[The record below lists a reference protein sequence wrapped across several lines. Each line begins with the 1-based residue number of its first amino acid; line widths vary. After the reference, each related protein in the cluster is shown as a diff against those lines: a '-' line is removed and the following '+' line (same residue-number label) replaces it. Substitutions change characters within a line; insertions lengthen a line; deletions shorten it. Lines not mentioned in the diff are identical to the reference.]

1 MALSREQVQHIAH
14 LARVG
19 LSDEDI
25 DRFSEQLSEIL
36 EYFERL
42 RQVDTEGVP
51 PTAHTLPLHNV
62 WREDDEPVPPL
73 DKESVLANAPV
84 REGDHFR
91 VRVILEE

>member
-1 MALSREQVQHIAH
+1 LSLSREQVQHIAR

-19 LSDEDI
+19 LSEEDI

-36 EYFERL
+36 DYFERL

-62 WREDDEPVPPL
+62 MREDDEPTPSL
-73 DKESVLANAPV
+73 NREQVLANAPV

-91 VRVILEE
+91 VKVILEE

>member
-1 MALSREQVQHIAH
+1 MPLSREQVKHIAT

-25 DRFSEQLSEIL
+25 SRFSHQLSEIL
-36 EYFERL
+36 DYFERL

-62 WREDDEPVPPL
+62 LRDDEPAPPYPR
-73 DKESVLANAPV
+73 EEILANAPL
-84 REGDHFR
+84 READYFR
-91 VRVILEE
+91 VRAILDE

>member
-1 MALSREQVQHIAH
+1 MPLSREQVKHIAT

-25 DRFSEQLSEIL
+25 ARFSHQLSEIL
-36 EYFERL
+36 DYFERL

-62 WREDDEPVPPL
+62 MRDDEPAPAYPR
-73 DKESVLANAPV
+73 EEILANAPL
-84 REGDHFR
+84 READYFR
-91 VRVILEE
+91 VRAILDE